1 MNKIVVVDETLC
13 IGCGKCV
20 EICPKKILIIDET
33 DNVCRVTGETQ
44 RYKFKGCERVC
55 ETGAIKIN

>member
-13 IGCGKCV
+13 IGYGKCV
-20 EICPKKILIIDET
+20 EICPKKILFIDET
-33 DNVCRVTGETQ
+33 DNVCRVTDETQ
-44 RYKFKGCERVC
+44 RDKSKGCERVC